1 MQSAIPTSLTPA
13 GARPRPW
20 IAVMDLSVTKNSPAG
35 SCVLAEVMGLA
46 DDYDITVFSDAFDNT
61 RPDRVQWVRVPL
73 PKKPGVLRYVLF
85 HLLAPTMLRRH
96 IRLRGRLPWLIQATQ
111 GQYVGADICYA
122 HFCHRAYLQD
132 RWRLQS
138 ASGLRRLLR
147 WLVYQYN
154 AHFEARAFRRARI
167 VVAPS
172 AGLVRELVATYPFLQ
187 GRVYSNPNPVDVAAF
202 ARPKAFDRAG
212 QLHALGLS
220 TGHLVLCFAALGDFS
235 RKGLALV
242 LEAMAGLGSASP
254 ILIVVGGSPSEIDEY
269 RRLGNML
276 GLQDRVAFTGFQ
288 PDVRP
293 FFWAA
298 DLFVFPS
305 TYETFALVV
314 LQAMA
319 AGMPAIA
326 TRLHGVEDYAIDGE
340 NAWIVE
346 REVNAIRLAIQRVLD
361 NRGLL
366 KQASDAAAHSVAAY
380 DTPGFV
386 GRWRELLAKFDA

>member
-1 MQSAIPTSLTPA
+1 MAALTP
-13 GARPRPW
+13 GGISPRPW

-46 DDYDITVFSDAFDNT
+46 DDYDITVFSDAFDNE
-61 RPDRVQWVRVPL
+61 RPDRVKWVRIPL
-73 PKKPGVLRYVLF
+73 PKKPGVLRYVFF
-85 HLLAPTMLRRH
+85 HLLAPVALRRH
-96 IRLRGRLPWLIQATQ
+96 IRLRGRPPWLVQATQ

-122 HFCHRAYLQD
+122 HFCHRAYLRD
-132 RWRLQS
+132 RWRLQN
-138 ASGLRRLLR
+138 ATGLRRLLR
-147 WLVYQYN
+147 WLAYQYN
-154 AHFEARAFRRARI
+154 AYFEARAFRRARV

-172 AGLVRELVATYPFLQ
+172 AGLVRELVDTYPFLQ
-187 GRVYSNPNPVDVAAF
+187 GRAYANPNPVDVAAY
-202 ARPKAFDRAG
+202 ARPTDFDRAG

-220 TGHLVLCFAALGDFS
+220 TGHPVLCFAALGDFS

-242 LEAMAGLGSASP
+242 LEAMAGLATASP
-254 ILIVVGGSPSEIDEY
+254 SLVVVGGSPGEIDEY
-269 RRLGNML
+269 KRQTNAL

-288 PDVRP
+288 RDVRP

-305 TYETFALVV
+305 SYETFALVV

-319 AGMPAIA
+319 AGMPAI
-326 TRLHGVEDYAIDGE
+326 TTNLHGVEDYAIEGE

-346 REVNAIRLAIQRVLD
+346 REVGTIRAAIQRVLD
-361 NRGLL
+361 DPALL
-366 KQASDAAAHSVAAY
+366 AQAAVAATRSVAAY

-386 GRWRELLAKFDA
+386 GRWRDLLARFVA